1 MDVKAG
7 ALKNLDRL
15 MASPDFYAHYKD
27 LPVVVGTEA
36 VGILS
41 DGSRV
46 YARGKGAF
54 VGKMV
59 VYKNNK
65 LTLSSEQDWYLADAL
80 PNASIVRYLPLK
92 VKGDFKKDDW

>member
-1 MDVKAG
+1 MKAAVLKDLGTAPVYENYDDPHPASDDEKVMDVKAG

-15 MASPDFYAHYKD
+15 MASPDFYAHYKV

-41 DGSRV
+41 DGFRV

-54 VGKMV
+54 AANTVVHNTDKLALLVG
-59 VYKNNK
+59 
-65 LTLSSEQDWYLADAL
+65 
-80 PNASIVRYLPLK
+80 
-92 VKGDFKKDDW
+92 